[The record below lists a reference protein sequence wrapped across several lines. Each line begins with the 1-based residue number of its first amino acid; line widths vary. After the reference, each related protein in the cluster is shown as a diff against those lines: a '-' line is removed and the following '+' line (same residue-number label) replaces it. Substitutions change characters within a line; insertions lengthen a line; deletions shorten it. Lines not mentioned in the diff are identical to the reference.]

1 MARNFAHGGY
11 VVQTTLPYKK
21 KKTNKKQKKTLQHN
35 EMSNFRN
42 LNEKIISDSVE
53 NSHHFLN
60 IVVYSGMGNH
70 KYQKTSNN
78 YFGIWSSK
86 IEEAQGCWTAA
97 NSLATARTKCLV

>member
-21 KKTNKKQKKTLQHN
+21 TKQIKNKKKTLQHN

-60 IVVYSGMGNH
+60 PSGVRSKLTIVTKVFRDLLRPC
-70 KYQKTSNN
+70 T
-78 YFGIWSSK
+78 YFRFEICDPLG
-86 IEEAQGCWTAA
+86 
-97 NSLATARTKCLV
+97 V

>member
-21 KKTNKKQKKTLQHN
+21 KKKTIKALQHN
-35 EMSNFRN
+35 EITNFRH

-60 IVVYSGMGNH
+60 PSGVRS
-70 KYQKTSNN
+70 KLTILTKVFRDLLRPCT
-78 YFGIWSSK
+78 YFRFEICDPLW
-86 IEEAQGCWTAA
+86 
-97 NSLATARTKCLV
+97 V

>member
-21 KKTNKKQKKTLQHN
+21 KKTTNKKTKKTLQHN
-35 EMSNFRN
+35 EVSNFRN

-60 IVVYSGMGNH
+60 PS
-70 KYQKTSNN
+70 
-78 YFGIWSSK
+78 
-86 IEEAQGCWTAA
+86 
-97 NSLATARTKCLV
+97 

>member
-21 KKTNKKQKKTLQHN
+21 KKQIKNKKKTLQHN

-60 IVVYSGMGNH
+60 PSGVRSKLTIVTKVFRDLLRPS
-70 KYQKTSNN
+70 N
-78 YFGIWSSK
+78 YFRFEICDPLG
-86 IEEAQGCWTAA
+86 
-97 NSLATARTKCLV
+97 V